1 MSDKTK
7 KRTLS
12 PWMSGF
18 LTSLLGTTISIALTF
33 GTTAWLNANK
43 KKDAQRQ
50 TAMMVIHDINTTIK
64 SMEAS
69 RDELEKN
76 YESVKYFLEY
86 MDKPEAADQERLEEA
101 ISGSLRILIDTEQK
115 SSLNESTEKIF
126 SSSMDAWS
134 NLDNMRFIENVQ
146 SFYYARRA
154 WLDHLNT
161 SFYWK
166 GPVSE
171 QEMYNQVAVN
181 DYTQSYT
188 LWGVWGQYLTAK
200 MKDKAIRYYLDVT
213 PNKISEMNSM
223 IQSWSDMNEEN
234 MFLMGITDEELNG
247 FVKQM
252 ENKNAPLNER
262 DLVGTWINSQSVN
275 NSVFSE
281 IEFRADNTFEVRDT
295 TLYNAWQFRGKIKVS
310 YSIEGKWEIQK
321 DSLIRFYDA
330 ASIKTVIDTTGISV
344 SENMKEAVA
353 SYIKNLSDYYERDTK
368 QYFESNP
375 RAARMGSF
383 DLTRNKMELTSTT
396 PGENGE
402 PETQTSHYKRK

>member
-1 MSDKTK
+1 
-7 KRTLS
+7 
-12 PWMSGF
+12 
-18 LTSLLGTTISIALTF
+18 
-33 GTTAWLNANK
+33 
-43 KKDAQRQ
+43 
-50 TAMMVIHDINTTIK
+50 
-64 SMEAS
+64 
-69 RDELEKN
+69 
-76 YESVKYFLEY
+76 
-86 MDKPEAADQERLEEA
+86 
-101 ISGSLRILIDTEQK
+101 
-115 SSLNESTEKIF
+115 
-126 SSSMDAWS
+126 
-134 NLDNMRFIENVQ
+134 
-146 SFYYARRA
+146 
-154 WLDHLNT
+154 
-161 SFYWK
+161 
-166 GPVSE
+166 
-171 QEMYNQVAVN
+171 
-181 DYTQSYT
+181 
-188 LWGVWGQYLTAK
+188 
-200 MKDKAIRYYLDVT
+200 
-213 PNKISEMNSM
+213 
-223 IQSWSDMNEEN
+223 
-234 MFLMGITDEELNG
+234 MGITDEELNG

-310 YSIEGKWEIQK
+310 YSIEGTWEIQK

-375 RAARMGSF
+375 RAALMGSF